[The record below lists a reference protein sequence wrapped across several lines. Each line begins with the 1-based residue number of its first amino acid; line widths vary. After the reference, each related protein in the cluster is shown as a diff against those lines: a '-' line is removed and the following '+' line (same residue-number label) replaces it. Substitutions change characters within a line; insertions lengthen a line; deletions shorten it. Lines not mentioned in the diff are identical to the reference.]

1 MNQCLIK
8 LISLL
13 TIFLCYFNY
22 SFSILLKEIT
32 ETKKTKDYSYFISLP
47 YIENSSTFYQSRFN
61 EKINDFKII
70 TLNNF
75 LENITHIDSYT
86 KGISSLN
93 IKSNIF
99 KTDFKISSI
108 FIQGS
113 WYFNDIHGEPLIKT
127 YNLNSQSGKIL
138 SITDIIN
145 PKGIKYLEDKIQNN
159 IIQNLNSKSEAKLY
173 FSKARANLEKAHIF
187 FKKDKIIIIFDSFV
201 LGPAS
206 SGTPTFEF
214 ALQSIKQYLII

>member
-22 SFSILLKEIT
+22 SFSIHLKEIT
-32 ETKKTKDYSYFISLP
+32 ENKKTKIYSYFISLP
-47 YIENSSTFYQSRFN
+47 YIENSSTFYENQFN
-61 EKINDFKII
+61 EKINNFKII

-75 LENITHIDSYT
+75 LENTSQLNILN
-86 KGISSLN
+86 KGTSTLN

-99 KTDFKISSI
+99 KTNFKISSV

-113 WYFNDIHGEPLIKT
+113 WYYNDIHGDVLIKT
-127 YNLNSQSGKIL
+127 YNLDSQSGKIL
-138 SITDIIN
+138 SLSDIISL
-145 PKGIKYLEDKIQNN
+145 KGIKHLENRIQNN
-159 IIQNLNSKSEAKLY
+159 IIQNLNSKSEEKLY

-187 FKKDKIIIIFDSFV
+187 FKKNKIVIVFDSYI
-201 LGPAS
+201 LGPGS

-214 ALQSIKQYLII
+214 TLKSIKQFLII